1 MNQGKLMLGWW
12 GGGGLVG
19 GQLLPRR
26 SKEEMWGCFRLG
38 CDQNSLSCLEYLKC
52 QSSHI
57 SFEVNTWSQNGWFQ
71 QEFKSR
77 VGLWGEYEIGKAV
90 VGGRDGGKSVK

>member
-1 MNQGKLMLGWW
+1 MLGWR

-19 GQLLPRR
+19 DSHCPEGVR
-26 SKEEMWGCFRLG
+26 KETWGCFRLG

-57 SFEVNTWSQNGWFQ
+57 SLEVNTWLQNGWFQ

-77 VGLWGEYEIGKAV
+77 VGGVGDEIARAV
-90 VGGRDGGKSVK
+90 LGGRDGEKSVK